1 MRQPRSLRFHLA
13 LVFLFFFLLVIVLGL
28 FSISRLSNFNRA
40 SESIAEGWL
49 PNTRVLGD
57 LNNFTSDVRAVEGTH
72 LLTADAAELAASDK
86 EMEQLDR
93 SIAQAQRSYE
103 ELRHDATDTG
113 LYEEFKEK
121 WSEYRQIVNQV
132 LTLSRGNR
140 KDEAVAL
147 YLTTSHVAYH
157 AASDALGQL
166 TERTVSQAQRASGR
180 LAAAYKQ
187 ATWLIALAIAFGGVM
202 VTGALFY
209 ISRSVSAPL
218 LHLAQCMHRL
228 AANDTD
234 IEIRGTTRRD
244 EIGEMAR
251 ATVVFRQNAIAL
263 IESQRRLMQQT
274 SMLEEKLAQEQRL
287 ALLQRNFVSMASH
300 EFRTPLSIIDG
311 HAQRLIKLK
320 NRLQPDEIEDRAGRL
335 RGAVLRLTHL
345 IDNLLNSSRLID
357 GGAPLYFKAEEIDLA
372 ALLHEVCQLHRE
384 IAPGCSIEERFG
396 ALPMRGD
403 PKLLFQ
409 AFSNLLANAIKYS
422 ASSAVVELSA
432 TLEDGHVIVRVK
444 DHGIGIPEKDRAQL
458 FERYFRGSNVSGI
471 VGTGVGLYLV
481 KMVLELHGGE
491 ISVRSLEGEG
501 SEFTVRLPKAAVQG
515 TGWIEGSETRETTAP
530 LAPHSST

>member
-40 SESIAEGWL
+40 SESIAEIWL

-57 LNNFTSDVRAVEGTH
+57 LNNYTSDFRAVEGTH
-72 LLTADAAELAASDK
+72 LLSADAAQVAAIDR

-93 SIAQAQRSYE
+93 AVAQAQRSYE
-103 ELRHDATDTG
+103 ELRHEAAETA
-113 LYEEFKEK
+113 LYEQFKQK
-121 WSEYRQIVNQV
+121 WSEYRQIANQV
-132 LTLSRGNR
+132 LTLSRGSR

-147 YLTTSHVAYH
+147 YLTGSGAAYH
-157 AASDALGQL
+157 AASDTLGQL
-166 TERTVSQAQRASGR
+166 TERTVAQAQRASGR

-187 ATWLIALAIAFGGVM
+187 ATWLIALAIAFAGVM
-202 VTGALFY
+202 VTAALFY

-218 LHLAQCMHRL
+218 LHLAACMHRL
-228 AANDTD
+228 AANDTN
-234 IEIRGTTRRD
+234 IEIRGTGRQD

-251 ATVVFRQNAIAL
+251 ATVVFRENAIAL
-263 IESQRRLMQQT
+263 MESQRRLMQQA

-320 NRLQPDEIEDRAGRL
+320 DRLVPEEIEDRAGRL
-335 RGAVLRLTHL
+335 RAAVLRLTHL

-357 GGAPLYFKAEEIDLA
+357 GGAPLYFDPQEIDLG

-384 IAPGCSIEERFG
+384 IAPGCRIEERFG
-396 ALPMRGD
+396 ALPMTGD
-403 PKLLFQ
+403 AKLLFQ
-409 AFSNLLANAIKYS
+409 AFSNLLSNAIKYS
-422 ASSAVVELSA
+422 ASSAVVELGAASRTA
-432 TLEDGHVIVRVK
+432 TWWCG
-444 DHGIGIPEKDRAQL
+444 
-458 FERYFRGSNVSGI
+458 
-471 VGTGVGLYLV
+471 
-481 KMVLELHGGE
+481 
-491 ISVRSLEGEG
+491 
-501 SEFTVRLPKAAVQG
+501 
-515 TGWIEGSETRETTAP
+515 
-530 LAPHSST
+530 